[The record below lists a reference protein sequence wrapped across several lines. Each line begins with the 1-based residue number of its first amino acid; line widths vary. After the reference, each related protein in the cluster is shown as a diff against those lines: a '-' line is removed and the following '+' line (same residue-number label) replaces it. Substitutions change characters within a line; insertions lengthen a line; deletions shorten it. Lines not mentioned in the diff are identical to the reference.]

1 MADIL
6 IMQEYTLCYPVHLQG
21 AGNAIPWESRY
32 KKPMFSFSSPLVPPF
47 TVAWDPMFYYGTP
60 TYNKVVIVYRLDI
73 LLWYLA
79 LIQFRTPAW
88 TNDFLPF
95 LMSILF

>member
-1 MADIL
+1 MPYFEKTGI
-6 IMQEYTLCYPVHLQG
+6 
-21 AGNAIPWESRY
+21 
-32 KKPMFSFSSPLVPPF
+32 KKPMFSFSSLLVPPF
-47 TVAWDPMFYYGTP
+47 TVAWDHTFYYGTP
-60 TYNKVVIVYRLDI
+60 TYKVVIVYRLNM

-79 LIQFRTPAW
+79 LIHFHTPTW